1 MDLSTLCDTKRCM
14 QANACLLCALL
25 FEAKTTCF
33 TGGGDFGSDLYMASL
48 MGGTVRGSAMPA
60 GNHVRMRRA
69 GQFGRAHQNT
79 ASFHIQYSPTAE
91 IMQLHIIM
99 GS

>member
-69 GQFGRAHQNT
+69 VQFVPATSKHCKLSHPVLT
-79 ASFHIQYSPTAE
+79 HS
-91 IMQLHIIM
+91 
-99 GS
+99 